1 MKLQAEVQALPDK
14 LAADAL
20 PALAGDKNYTRG
32 SNFISDELGL
42 ELRDL
47 APEIAQKLGL
57 DANSGVIVTAVRP
70 EGIAAP
76 SGIRKGMIILRVGQK
91 TVHSVAEFKA
101 AIKDESLEKGILLL
115 VRTQSGNRFLLL
127 K

>member
-14 LAADAL
+14 LVSDAL
-20 PALAGDKNYTRG
+20 PPLGRDKNYERG
-32 SNFISDELGL
+32 PNFISEELGI

-47 APEIAQKLGL
+47 TPEIAQKLGL
-57 DANSGVIVTAVRP
+57 DANSGVIVAAVRP
-70 EGIAAP
+70 DGVAAP
-76 SGIRKGMIILRVGQK
+76 SGIRKGMIILLVEQQR
-91 TVHSVAEFKA
+91 VHSVAEFKA
-101 AIKDESLEKGILLL
+101 AMKDESLEKGVLLL